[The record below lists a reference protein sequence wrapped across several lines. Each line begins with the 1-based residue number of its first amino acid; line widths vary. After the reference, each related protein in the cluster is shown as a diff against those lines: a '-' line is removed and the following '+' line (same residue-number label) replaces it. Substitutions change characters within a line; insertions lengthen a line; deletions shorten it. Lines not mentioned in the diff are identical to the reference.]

1 MSRLFKVLLMVTSI
15 LSSPGLAGK
24 LTAQSRSQNFWTD
37 GAAPGGATQRAI
49 TPVQF
54 RFLNLDLRLL
64 REFLNEV
71 PMEETTPVKSSTARL
86 TLPLPDGRFETFSVV
101 ESPIMAIPLA
111 AKYSEIR
118 TYMGQGIDDPT
129 ATLRF
134 DVTPAGF
141 HAMILSSNP
150 TVYIDPYSRNNTRDY
165 ICYFKRDISFD
176 EARRF
181 EEVGLLG
188 TESETAKEIA
198 RIVEQGLPYS
208 IGENLRTYRLALAC
222 TGEYATFHG
231 GTVPGALAAMVTAMN
246 RVNQIYEREVS
257 VRMVL
262 VANNDTIIFTNPAT
276 DPYTNSDGGA
286 MLSQNQSTINSRIGS
301 TNYDIGHV
309 FSTGGGGI
317 AGLGVVC
324 VGSLKAW
331 GVTGLPSPIGDPFY
345 VDYVAHE
352 MGHQFGGNHSFNGTA
367 SNCGGGNRNGSTAY
381 EPGSGSTIM
390 SYAGIC
396 GTHDIQ
402 NNSDDYFHGISID
415 EMVAY
420 TTAGNGSFCPVVTAT
435 GNNAPVSV
443 AGPGGNTIPLG
454 TAFSLTG
461 SGSDVDGDSLTY
473 CWEQFDLGPGG
484 HPNAPSGNAPIFRS
498 FKGTSNPT
506 RIFPRMQDI
515 INNTQTIG
523 EILPSYTRTLHFR
536 LTVRDN
542 RAGGGGVGKSS
553 LTLPVATSGP
563 FRITSP
569 DSVGSWKTNSIDT
582 VRWNVANTNLAPVN
596 CATVN
601 ILLSTNGGMT
611 FEDTLA
617 TGTPNDGIEPVIVP
631 AIVVENARVKIEAAD
646 NIFFDFSNLNFS
658 IATILTPVLVA
669 PPNNAQNQPPSL
681 TLVWRQVEGASTYHV
696 QASRNAEFTLMVLND
711 STVTDTARALSGL
724 LSTTN
729 YYWRVK
735 ANSDSG
741 SSGWSGTRIFRT
753 AIAPPGP
760 PTLSQPPNNSTD
772 QPSTPILR
780 WNLVLFSS
788 SYQLKVATDS
798 LFATLVVD
806 DSVGGGAIQR
816 MVNLQPQTKYYWR
829 VQARNA
835 GGLGASSATWNFT
848 TQFPPSQ
855 ASLVFPAPGAVVADD
870 SVQFLW
876 NRVATTNV
884 RYWLE
889 LATDSL
895 FTTSTVDSAIT
906 DTTRAVS
913 NLTDNETYFWRV
925 RAGNTA
931 GWGPF
936 SETRAFTIMTTDVP
950 STEGTP
956 VTFALM
962 QNYPNPFNPST
973 HVTFEIGNRELTT
986 LKVFDLLGREVATLV
1001 NEVKQPG
1008 RYEVTFYAEGLS
1020 SGVYVYRLQSG
1031 KFVET
1036 RKLLLMK

>member
-1 MSRLFKVLLMVTSI
+1 MKRISTAICFTIVMSLSIVQLSLRAQTFPKSFWNDVRQPSNSSQGIRDIIPTHFRL
-15 LSSPGLAGK
+15 
-24 LTAQSRSQNFWTD
+24 LT
-37 GAAPGGATQRAI
+37 
-49 TPVQF
+49 
-54 RFLNLDLRLL
+54 LNLDELKR
-64 REFLNEV
+64 FADQV
-71 PMEETTPVKSSTARL
+71 PMETTQNAKDSPARMSI
-86 TLPLPDGRFETFSVV
+86 PLPDGRFVTFAVV
-101 ESPIMAIPLA
+101 EAPIMALPLA
-111 AKYSEIR
+111 AKYPEIR
-118 TYMGQGIDDPT
+118 TYSGQGINDPT
-129 ATLRF
+129 ATIRF
-134 DVTPAGF
+134 DITPAGF
-141 HAMILSSNP
+141 HGMVLSAGP
-150 TVYIDPYSRNNTRDY
+150 TVYIDPYSRGNTREY
-165 ICYFKRDISFD
+165 ISYYKHDLPLEES
-176 EARRF
+176 RRF
-181 EEVGLLG
+181 QELGLLG
-188 TESETAKEIA
+188 TDSETAREIA
-198 RIVEQGLPYS
+198 RIVGQGVPYS

-222 TGEYATFHG
+222 TGEYAIFHG
-231 GTVPGALAAMVTAMN
+231 GAVPGVLAAMVTAMN
-246 RVNQIYEREVS
+246 RVNQIYEREVA

-262 VANNDTIIFTNPAT
+262 IANNDTLIYTNPST

-286 MLSQNQSTINSRIGS
+286 MLSQNQSTINSIIGS
-301 TNYDIGHV
+301 TNYDIGHM

-324 VGSLKAW
+324 VGSQKAW

-367 SNCGGGNRNGSTAY
+367 SACGGGNRNGSTAY

-402 NNSDDYFHGISID
+402 SNSDDYFHVISIN
-415 EMVAY
+415 EIVAY
-420 TTAGNGSFCPVVTAT
+420 TTAGNGSFCPEVTPT
-435 GNNAPVSV
+435 GNTPPVSV
-443 AGPGGNTIPLG
+443 AGPGGITIPLG

-461 SGSDVDGDSLTY
+461 SGSDANGDSLTY

-484 HPNAPSGNAPIFRS
+484 HPNSPSGNAPIFRS
-498 FKGTSNPT
+498 FKGTLNPT

-536 LTVRDN
+536 LIVRDN
-542 RAGGGGVGKSS
+542 RAGGGGVGTSA
-553 LTLPVATSGP
+553 LTLPVAAAGP

-582 VRWNVANTNLAPVN
+582 VRWNVASTNLAPVN

-601 ILLSTNGGMT
+601 IFLSTNGGQT

-617 TGTPNDGIEPVIVP
+617 MGTPNDGIEPVVVP
-631 AIVVENARVKIEAAD
+631 DIVVESARVKIEAAD
-646 NIFFDFSNLNFS
+646 NIFFDFSNLSFS
-658 IATILTPVLVA
+658 IARILTPALVA
-669 PPNNAQNQPPSL
+669 PPNNAQNQPHSL
-681 TLVWRQVEGASTYHV
+681 MLVWRQVEGANAYHV
-696 QASRNAEFTLMVLND
+696 QASRNAEFTLLVLND
-711 STVTDTARALSGL
+711 STATDTARALTGL
-724 LSTTN
+724 LGTTN

-735 ANSDSG
+735 AKSDSG
-741 SSGWSGTRIFRT
+741 SSGWSGARIFRT
-753 AIAPPGP
+753 AIAPPGQ

-772 QPSTPILR
+772 QPTSPILR

-798 LFATLVVD
+798 LFTAIVVD
-806 DSVGGGAIQR
+806 DSVVGVQR

-835 GGLGASSATWNFT
+835 GGLGVPSPVWNFT
-848 TQFPPSQ
+848 TQFPPLQ
-855 ASLVFPAPGAVVADD
+855 TSLVFPAPGAVVSDD

-876 NRVATTNV
+876 NRVPTTSV

-889 LATDSL
+889 LAADSL
-895 FTTSTVDSAIT
+895 FTGSTVDSTIT
-906 DTTRAVS
+906 DTTNAVS
-913 NLTDNETYFWRV
+913 NLIDNATYFWRV

-931 GWGPF
+931 GWGPY
-936 SETRAFTIMTTDVP
+936 SETRSFTVVTTDVQYV
-950 STEGTP
+950 EGTP

-973 HVTFEIGNRELTT
+973 TISYT
-986 LKVFDLLGREVATLV
+986 LPVNAHTMLHVFDLLGREVAVLV
-1001 NEVKQPG
+1001 NEKQSPG
-1008 RYEVTFYAEGLS
+1008 THEVDFDGSNLG
-1020 SGVYVYRLQSG
+1020 SGVYLYRLQSG
-1031 KFVET
+1031 QFVET